1 LKGRE
6 VKNVELSL
14 VTADRGLCG
23 AYNANLLRGAEDG
36 LRAAAPAG
44 SRPVVTSLVLVGKKG
59 RDYFRRRR
67 YPVLAAHTPLP
78 TEASLEF
85 ARTLTQD
92 LIARFLSGEVDRVEI
107 MFTRFISALNRKVI
121 VDPFLPVGAGAA
133 GPAPTSAIFE
143 PDAASDMAENVG
155 KVVQVIGPTVDVA
168 FDADKL
174 PRILN
179 AIRIEDP
186 SRGIR
191 LTVEAA
197 LHIGDNIVR
206 CVAMASTDG
215 LVRGM
220 PAVDSGEPIS
230 VPVGE
235 GCLGRI
241 FNLLGDPIDGKG
253 QVAAEKRYP
262 IHRRAPTFEVQEP
275 LIQ

>member
-1 LKGRE
+1 M
-6 VKNVELSL
+6 
-14 VTADRGLCG
+14 
-23 AYNANLLRGAEDG
+23 
-36 LRAAAPAG
+36 
-44 SRPVVTSLVLVGKKG
+44 
-59 RDYFRRRR
+59 RRRR
-67 YPVLAAHTPLP
+67 PP
-78 TEASLEF
+78 
-85 ARTLTQD
+85 
-92 LIARFLSGEVDRVEI
+92 
-107 MFTRFISALNRKVI
+107 
-121 VDPFLPVGAGAA
+121 
-133 GPAPTSAIFE
+133 PAFQPG
-143 PDAASDMAENVG
+143 ASDMAENVG

-220 PAVDSGEPIS
+220 PAVDTGAPLT

-235 GCLGRI
+235 GCLGRL
-241 FNLLGDPIDGKG
+241 FNLLGDPIDNKG
-253 QVAAEKRYP
+253 PVKADKFYP
-262 IHRRAPTFEVQEP
+262 IHRPAPAVEEQETTTRI
-275 LIQ
+275 LE